1 MPSSDN
7 GDIDPYHH
15 LNCFQQSVHHQHA
28 SQSSNGSSTRRRS
41 SYGNSHYSQQLTAA
55 PIMFKDSCSLIGSQD
70 NLGCSS
76 PSRYDC
82 YVATA
87 SRPQSRYD
95 ENLSCCNI
103 PPPSP
108 APQNDRFTVMGMPG
122 PQHRLMVQQQQSS
135 QQQGQRSMSPSS
147 R

>member
-28 SQSSNGSSTRRRS
+28 SQPSNGSSTRRRS

-108 APQNDRFTVMGMPG
+108 APQNDRFVMGMPG
-122 PQHRLMVQQQQSS
+122 PQHRLMVQQQQSQ